1 MKKFILTLI
10 ICLLSNFLLS
20 QELIIGEEKVDP
32 GIILIF
38 EGAVKDIVYPD
49 NFNLSENLSDIH
61 IEARINWDT
70 ENIIYN
76 YVPFIKLLC
85 KYRWILRILSPNAW
99 CSFYAYKN

>member
-70 ENIIYN
+70 ENI
-76 YVPFIKLLC
+76 PGGTPAGGFIPYLKV
-85 KYRWILRILSPNAW
+85 NAIIT
-99 CSFYAYKN
+99 SKADKGL